1 VITLAE
7 REHDQWA
14 RAYMCAVLRRDRN
27 ALVLLTN
34 VDPCRESAWGRL
46 DAVAACARDV
56 IAAVAGVDIACSV
69 ISQRLLREALA
80 SASPGED
87 AG

>member
-1 VITLAE
+1 MSTPTE

-14 RAYMCAVLRRDRN
+14 RAYLVAVLHRDTE
-27 ALVLLTN
+27 ALICLLTDIN
-34 VDPCRESAWGRL
+34 PCTSWDRI

-69 ISQRLLREALA
+69 ISQRLLRDALA
-80 SASPGED
+80 SATQTDGNH
-87 AG
+87 G